1 MNWSKG
7 NFFIQSQQWCVP
19 QNVAKKNNFIE
30 QDLNQAW
37 DLHIST
43 NKYEIER
50 FEDGE
55 IACLLLLD
63 PSFRACTHRG
73 RWRQA
78 TSLCWEVWTTGVWSG
93 HRLPNSFY
101 ISCSILCC
109 WYMKR
114 DFNLSGL
121 QDFDFASAPR
131 PKCGTQGWRDGQR
144 WGILKSCHLWC
155 GSKAQRCRCSK

>member
-1 MNWSKG
+1 MLPLSCLSCLSVTLAN
-7 NFFIQSQQWCVP
+7 
-19 QNVAKKNNFIE
+19 
-30 QDLNQAW
+30 LNQAW

-43 NKYEIER
+43 NWLTSMRLSALRMEKLPVA
-50 FEDGE
+50 FG
-55 IACLLLLD
+55 
-63 PSFRACTHRG
+63 SQFQGTHRG

-78 TSLCWEVWTTGVWSG
+78 TSLCWEVWTTGLWSG
-93 HRLPNSFY
+93 HRLPNSFD

-114 DFNLSGL
+114 DWNLSGL

-131 PKCGTQGWRDGQR
+131 PKWGTQGWRDGLR